1 MQISLPNKQPKQL
14 PKLAVDVMGA
24 DFGPQ
29 QIINGVKFALERYS
43 HRIGKLF
50 LVGDEA
56 EINPILSSL
65 SLKQHPIIEVVHASQ
80 TIAMHEKPLQTLK
93 QKKDASMFRAI
104 DLVKEGIAQSVLS
117 CGNTGSLMAGST
129 LKLRT
134 IPGVERP
141 ALASIIPTRNHHF
154 VLIDVGANPNSNV
167 KHLIHNAILGSYF
180 AEAVL
185 NEKKPRIGLLTIG
198 TEEGKGNELV
208 QQTHDYLKQLKE
220 LQLNYTGLIEGF
232 DLFEDRVEVVVCNG
246 FVGNILLK
254 TCESLFLN
262 LKEFLKQEFKRSY
275 IRKLGATLA
284 SGVFKTMKK
293 QFSPDNF
300 SGAPLLG
307 LNGWVFKSHG
317 SSKAEAIASAL
328 NMNLNCLEVYNPQ
341 AISTAIEKVNAM
353 LNLEENI

>member
-1 MQISLPNKQPKQL
+1 MQISLPSKQKQL
-14 PKLAVDVMGA
+14 PHLAVDVMGA

-29 QIINGVKFALERYS
+29 QIIAGVRLALETNAP
-43 HRIGKLF
+43 RIGKLF
-50 LVGDEA
+50 LVGDES
-56 EINPILSSL
+56 ILNPIVQAEGLSRESL
-65 SLKQHPIIEVVHASQ
+65 IEVVHASQ
-80 TIAMHEKPLQTLK
+80 VIAMDEKPLQTLK

-104 DLVKEGIAQSVLS
+104 DLVKQGAAQSVLS

-141 ALASIIPTRNHHF
+141 ALASIIPTRTHQF
-154 VLIDVGANPNSNV
+154 VLIDVGANPNSTV
-167 KHLIHNAILGSYF
+167 KHLVHNAILGAYF
-180 AEAVL
+180 AKAVL
-185 NEKKPRIGLLTIG
+185 GKKAPRVGLLTIG

-208 QQTHDYLKQLKE
+208 QQTHDCLKQLNGE
-220 LQLNYTGLIEGF
+220 YLNYSGLIEGF
-232 DLFEDRVEVVVCNG
+232 DLFEDCVDVVVCGG

-262 LKEFLKQEFKRSY
+262 LKEFLKQEFERTY
-275 IRKLGATLA
+275 LRKLGATLA
-284 SGVFKTMKK
+284 SGVFKSMRK
-293 QFSPDNF
+293 QFSPDKF

-328 NMNLNCLEVYNPQ
+328 NMSLNCLELYDLQ
-341 AISTAIEKVNAM
+341 AISSAIERANSL
-353 LNLEENI
+353 LNLDEKG